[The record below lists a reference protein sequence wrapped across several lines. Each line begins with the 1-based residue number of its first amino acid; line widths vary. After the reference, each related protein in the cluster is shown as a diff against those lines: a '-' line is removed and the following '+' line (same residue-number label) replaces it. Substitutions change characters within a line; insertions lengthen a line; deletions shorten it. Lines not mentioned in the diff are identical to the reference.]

1 MQRIEINRNV
11 LSKNDEI
18 AKRLRSRLQNTLVI
32 NFLSSPGSG
41 KTTLLAKI
49 LPKLAEK
56 CTLAVIV
63 GDLRTEN
70 DADRLRQAGVHAVQI
85 QTGDACHL
93 EAEQIENLVLSQSAL
108 KDLDLLVIENIGNL
122 VCPAVYDLGEDYRF
136 VMLSVTEGEDKPV
149 KYPVMFHNADYFIL
163 SKIDL
168 LPYLDFDSDSCLEQV
183 KMINSKL
190 KIFKLSAKDNEGV
203 DVLADEIESLI
214 CEKRSSLRH

>member
-1 MQRIEINRNV
+1 MQRIDINQNV
-11 LSKNDEI
+11 LSKNDEV
-18 AKRLRSRLQNTLVI
+18 AKRLRGRLPNTLII
-32 NFLSSPGSG
+32 NLLSSPGSG
-41 KTTLLAKI
+41 KTTLLTKI

-56 CTLAVIV
+56 YKLAVIV

-70 DADRLRQAGVHAVQI
+70 DADRLRQFNVNAIQI

-93 EAEQIENLVLSQSAL
+93 EAEQIENLILHQDTL

-149 KYPVMFHNADYFIL
+149 KYPVMFHNSDYFIL

-168 LPYLDFDSDSCLEQV
+168 LPYLDFNSDLCLEQV

-190 KIFKLSAKDNEGV
+190 KIFKLSTKDNEGV
-203 DVLADEIESLI
+203 DILIDEIEKLI
-214 CEKRSSLRH
+214 CEKYNSLRY